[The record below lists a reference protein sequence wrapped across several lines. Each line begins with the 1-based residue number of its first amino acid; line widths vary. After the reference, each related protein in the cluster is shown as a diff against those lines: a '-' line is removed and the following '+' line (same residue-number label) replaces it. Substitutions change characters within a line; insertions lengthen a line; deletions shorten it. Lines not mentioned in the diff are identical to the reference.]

1 MSGSSQHSKLC
12 SILLKEAY
20 GANAEKV
27 AMCLFCMGN
36 LTFPQIV
43 AHCRLRPS
51 KVRLSFHHDLFHLF
65 TIQCTQVQSV
75 LRGLIN
81 YRLVEFDLPE
91 DAKTGNKSTVPIYN
105 LRKEH
110 VLFLHRYIR

>member
-20 GANAEKV
+20 GGNAEKV
-27 AMCLFCMGN
+27 AMCLFTMGN
-36 LTFPQIV
+36 LTLPQII
-43 AHCRLRPS
+43 ANCRLRPS
-51 KVRLSFHHDLFHLF
+51 KVCILFYTDQFQVLRAK
-65 TIQCTQVQSV
+65 CAQVQSV

-91 DAKTGNKSTVPIYN
+91 DAKTGNKSTVPIYS
-105 LRKEH
+105 LRKDH